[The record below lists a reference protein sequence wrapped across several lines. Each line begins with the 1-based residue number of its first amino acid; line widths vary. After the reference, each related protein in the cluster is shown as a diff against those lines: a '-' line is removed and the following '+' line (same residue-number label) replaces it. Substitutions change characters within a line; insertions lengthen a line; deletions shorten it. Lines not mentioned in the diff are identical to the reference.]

1 MNSTVWP
8 TQTANTT
15 ASVRASWAHTLLLA
29 VPALLTLALHITLY
43 LPFIADDALISLR
56 YAERLVQGLGLTW
69 SDGERVEGY
78 SNLLWVLAT
87 ALLNALGLD
96 LIAAAR
102 VLGVS
107 GVAGALLCV
116 ARCGAQTTPRAT
128 AAGALAALALAL
140 CGPLAAWAIGG
151 LEQAFVALF
160 LALALLEA
168 DRFITA
174 PRDARRWRCAVPL
187 AALCLTRPDGPV
199 LVAGLLCGLL
209 AALGRRGLMHAVV
222 IGLITAL
229 VVAGQLVFRLAYYD
243 AWVPNSARAKLA
255 FTFDRLL
262 HGAAYVIEAGVY
274 LWPLCGLAVL
284 LLIVATRA
292 RAAMAPAV
300 AVLLLW
306 TLYITSIGGDIFPA
320 RRHIVPLLIAL
331 GFVIALGLRE
341 VFSERRR
348 VAIVL
353 PLTVLALALQ
363 ITLTSRDPQ
372 NLLASTERWEW
383 DGEVIGRLLNR
394 AYHNE
399 QPLLAV
405 DAAGCLPYF
414 SRLPALDMLGINDS
428 FLASHPPADFGH
440 GRVGHELGNGEYVM
454 SRAPDLV
461 LPCLPQGANHGCY
474 RSGRELLA
482 RKDFRA
488 RYRLLNFEGHEPY
501 TFRSRIYVR
510 TEGRIGIRSTPRRV
524 EIPGHFFAFG
534 SAVAT
539 LDKGGRIGVAL
550 KPGQSVGLRIAGLSA
565 QEWVAV
571 SEPGEQASAELG
583 DGQVILSAGKSG
595 AHVRAVVLRR
605 R

>member
-1 MNSTVWP
+1 MNSTVLP
-8 TQTANTT
+8 ADTVNTNP
-15 ASVRASWAHTLLLA
+15 VPRASWAHTLLLA

-102 VLGVS
+102 LLGVF

-116 ARCGAQTTPRAT
+116 ARCGAQTTPRAS

-174 PRDARRWRCAVPL
+174 PGDARRWRCALPL

-199 LVAGLLCGLL
+199 LVAGLLFGLL
-209 AALGRRGLMHAVV
+209 CVLGRRGVMHAVV

-229 VVAGQLVFRLAYYD
+229 AVAGQLVFRLAYYG

-274 LWPLCGLAVL
+274 LWPLCVLAVL
-284 LLIVATRA
+284 LLMVAKRA

-306 TLYITSIGGDIFPA
+306 TLYVICIGGDIFPA

-331 GFVIALGLRE
+331 GFVIALGLRD

-363 ITLTSRDPQ
+363 ISLTSRDPQ

-440 GRVGHELGNGEYVM
+440 ELGNGEYVM
-454 SRAPDLV
+454 SRKPDLV

-501 TFRSRIYVR
+501 TFRSQIFVR
-510 TEGRIGIRSTPRRV
+510 TEGRIGIRSNREGV